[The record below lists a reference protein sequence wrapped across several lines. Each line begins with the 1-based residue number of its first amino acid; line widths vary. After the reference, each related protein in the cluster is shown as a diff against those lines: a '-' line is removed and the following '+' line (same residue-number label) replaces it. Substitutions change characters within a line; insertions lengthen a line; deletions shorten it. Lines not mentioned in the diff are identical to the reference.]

1 MKNND
6 LYPNSAVASN
16 PLTGLFGATLTD
28 YFIIGGILINSDNYK
43 KTGQH
48 NSWSISF
55 RCNKKDLPNEN
66 SQTEYNIA
74 IERILK
80 HSGYEYAFKPVTRR
94 PSGFIATLLFQKPFE
109 FNDLL
114 LFVENSLN
122 RDVDES
128 KAYASALLSGVLD
141 GKMSFD
147 RKNNAGAVL
156 RLDIPNGGASDTT
169 VKKIYSL
176 IHTALSL
183 LEIGEMRINTGD
195 RQRLEGG
202 NDRLPQIVIGRR
214 FITPLFAQVGVACP
228 PRQELIHNQ
237 LDLIATKEGSS
248 KLFEK
253 IELYPAELPGVIAF
267 QDIKVSKKTGNAVI
281 GDFQH
286 GQHLVAETD
295 GSKPVPR
302 SKSITTQQWPV
313 NDAQKEMARIKCR
326 YCCELAH
333 NHPRFP
339 RKGDGKPFV
348 EVHHLIPMNAQ
359 AYFNH
364 SLDVQAN
371 LICLCPNCHSE
382 IHYGVRRDILIE
394 KLYKIR
400 AEPLRRAALDIS
412 LQELLEYYK

>member
-1 MKNND
+1 MH
-6 LYPNSAVASN
+6 PASSVASN

-28 YFIIGGILINSDNYK
+28 FFIIGGLLINSDNYK
-43 KTGQH
+43 KIGQH

-55 RCNKKDLPNEN
+55 RCNKKGLPNEN

-80 HSGYEYAFKPVTRR
+80 QSGYEYAFRPVTRR

-114 LFVENSLN
+114 LFVEKTLN
-122 RDVDES
+122 RDEDES

-147 RKNNAGAVL
+147 RKNNAGAAI
-156 RLDIPNGGASDTT
+156 RLDIPNGGASNDT
-169 VKKIYSL
+169 VMKICSL
-176 IHTALSL
+176 INTALSL
-183 LEIGEMRINTGD
+183 LKIDKPRINDGD
-195 RQRLEGG
+195 RQRSGGG
-202 NDRLPQIVIGRR
+202 NDRKPQIAIGCGS
-214 FITPLFAQVGVACP
+214 ITRLFNQVGIACP
-228 PRQELIHNQ
+228 LRQELICKQ
-237 LDLIATKEGSS
+237 LDLIAEKEGSDS
-248 KLFEK
+248 LFEK
-253 IELYPAELPGVIAF
+253 IELYPTELPGAIAF
-267 QDIKVSKKTGNAVI
+267 QDIKTPKKTDSTAI

-286 GQHLVAETD
+286 NRPLAVEID
-295 GSKPVPR
+295 GSKPMPR

-313 NDAQKEMARIKCR
+313 NDAQKETVRIKCR

-400 AEPLRRAALDIS
+400 AESLRRAALDIS

>member
-1 MKNND
+1 MENND
-6 LYPNSAVASN
+6 LYSASSVASN

-28 YFIIGGILINSDNYK
+28 FFIIGGILINSDNYK
-43 KTGQH
+43 KIGQH

-80 HSGYEYAFKPVTRR
+80 QSGYEYAFRPVTRR

-114 LFVENSLN
+114 LFVEKTLD
-122 RDVDES
+122 RDEDES
-128 KAYASALLSGVLD
+128 RAYASAFLSGVLD

-147 RKNNAGAVL
+147 RKNNARAAI
-156 RLDIPNGGASDTT
+156 RLDIPNGGASNDT
-169 VKKIYSL
+169 VMKICSL
-176 IHTALSL
+176 INTALSL
-183 LEIGEMRINTGD
+183 LKIGKPRINDGD
-195 RQRLEGG
+195 RQRSGGG
-202 NDRLPQIVIGRR
+202 NDRRPQIAIGCGS
-214 FITPLFAQVGVACP
+214 ITRLFNQVGIACP
-228 PRQELIHNQ
+228 LRQELICKQ
-237 LDLIATKEGSS
+237 LDLIAEKEGSDS
-248 KLFEK
+248 LFEK
-253 IELYPAELPGVIAF
+253 IELYPTELPGAITF
-267 QDIKVSKKTGNAVI
+267 QDIKAPKKTDSTAI
-281 GDFQH
+281 GDIQH
-286 GQHLVAETD
+286 NRPLAAEID
-295 GSKPVPR
+295 GSKPMPR
-302 SKSITTQQWPV
+302 SKSITTRQWPV
-313 NDAQKEMARIKCR
+313 NDAQKETVRIKCR

-339 RKGDGKPFV
+339 RKEDGKPFV

-400 AEPLRRAALDIS
+400 AESLRRAALDIS

>member
-1 MKNND
+1 MENND
-6 LYPNSAVASN
+6 LHPASSVASN

-28 YFIIGGILINSDNYK
+28 FFIIGGILINSDNYK
-43 KTGQH
+43 KIGQH

-80 HSGYEYAFKPVTRR
+80 QSGYEYAFRPVTRR

-109 FNDLL
+109 YNDLL
-114 LFVENSLN
+114 LFVEKTLN
-122 RDVDES
+122 RDEDES

-147 RKNNAGAVL
+147 RKNNAGAAI
-156 RLDIPNGGASDTT
+156 RLDIPNGGASNDT
-169 VKKIYSL
+169 VMKICSL
-176 IHTALSL
+176 ITAALSL
-183 LEIGEMRINTGD
+183 LKIGKPRINDGD
-195 RQRLEGG
+195 RQRSGGG
-202 NDRLPQIVIGRR
+202 NDRMPQIAIGCGS
-214 FITPLFAQVGVACP
+214 ITRLFNQVGIACP
-228 PRQELIHNQ
+228 LRQELICKQ
-237 LDLIATKEGSS
+237 LDLIAEKEGSDS
-248 KLFEK
+248 LFEK
-253 IELYPAELPGVIAF
+253 IELYPTELPGAIAF
-267 QDIKVSKKTGNAVI
+267 QDIKEPKKTDSTAI
-281 GDFQH
+281 GDIQH
-286 GQHLVAETD
+286 NRPLAAEID
-295 GSKPVPR
+295 GSKPMPR

-313 NDAQKEMARIKCR
+313 NDAQKETVRIKCR

-359 AYFNH
+359 TYFNH

-400 AEPLRRAALDIS
+400 AESLRRAALDIS